1 MPLETFKKPPLRSD
15 GFGFLLFYFAHT
27 NKHTTTNLQPEDLA
41 LLLIQIKLVGLNVW
55 SQVLLQQEFGDL
67 TWQNCVTKQYK
78 VILGH
83 FFQCQELELLTTNSN
98 SIQILSYYKI
108 EKFKWLTKVTW
119 QLMDDTITT
128 LWISFTE
135 KTLKALGPER

>member
-1 MPLETFKKPPLRSD
+1 MPPLRSD
-15 GFGFLLFYFAHT
+15 GLVFFIFYFANT
-27 NKHTTTNLQPEDLA
+27 NKHTTSNLDLQPEGLA
-41 LLLIQIKLVGLNVW
+41 LLLIQIKLVGLNDW
-55 SQVLLQQEFGDL
+55 LQVLVQQEFGDL

-83 FFQCQELELLTTNSN
+83 IFQCQDLELLTTNSN

-108 EKFKWLTKVTW
+108 DNFKWLAKVTW
-119 QLMDDTITT
+119 QLMGDTITT

-135 KTLKALGPER
+135 KNLKALGPER